1 MDVNIGIG
9 IGQNSVSP
17 QKISAVRS
25 NIFTDFSAAHYSHPL
40 LTEQG
45 PVPGIFSRQTPL
57 KLAICTPI
65 CTTHAMC
72 LYQTNHTYRKSWI
85 YIYMCIMYWNHI
97 SQLYTYVQHVYRIIH
112 EYLSFFP
119 YTQLFLICN
128 YAYRY
133 VYTIRYTKIN
143 LILYTQYDSYL
154 SHI

>member
-72 LYQTNHTYRKSWI
+72 LYQTNHTYRKSLSRLHFTI
-85 YIYMCIMYWNHI
+85 YVNNHLKYQI
-97 SQLYTYVQHVYRIIH
+97 AILII
-112 EYLSFFP
+112 
-119 YTQLFLICN
+119 I
-128 YAYRY
+128 
-133 VYTIRYTKIN
+133 
-143 LILYTQYDSYL
+143 
-154 SHI
+154 